1 MSDYKER
8 FEEWQKAAKEK
19 LGEIDKQFGIKDKIE
34 EGAKAVKET
43 AQKGAETLKEGVD
56 KIKAEAEKSELG
68 KQAVKVAEDTAK
80 TAGKTAKK
88 AWEASEPI
96 RNVAEDA
103 GEKAGDVIK
112 EAGQKAG
119 EVINFTAERAGEVF
133 DEARES
139 VETTAQR
146 ISKMLGLGVSWTKT
160 IDSTIKTLNK
170 TTEWVTEN
178 PVQAAT
184 TGVSMVVGAGLGA
197 GFTLLSSN
205 WFFHSALPFYGV
217 KKVGDEF
224 QNYLKKQEEQIS
236 KGELSDAEAERIKFE
251 REIVKY
257 VGAPL
262 LGAFSCAAGAMM
274 WAQIFSPKTIT
285 GAPISWLLG
294 GNPILEGVW
303 LFGNGTLCLKY
314 GYEFFMVSLEDQE
327 EVQRIVKEIK
337 GMLPKAA

>member
-8 FEEWQKAAKEK
+8 FEEWQRAAKEK
-19 LGEIDKQFGIKDKIE
+19 LEEIDKQFGIKEKLE
-34 EGAKAVKET
+34 EGAKTVKET
-43 AQKGAETLKEGVD
+43 AQKGAETLKEGVE
-56 KIKAEAEKSELG
+56 KIKAEAEKTELG

-80 TAGKTAKK
+80 TAGDTAKK
-88 AWEASEPI
+88 AWDASEPI
-96 RNVAEDA
+96 RDVAEDVGGKA
-103 GEKAGDVIK
+103 GEVVK

-133 DEARES
+133 EEARES

-160 IDSTIKTLNK
+160 IDSTLKTISK
-170 TTEWVTEN
+170 TTEWVQEN
-178 PVQAAT
+178 PLQAAT

-205 WFFHSALPFYGV
+205 WFFHSAVPFFGV
-217 KKVGDEF
+217 KTIGEQF
-224 QNYLKKQEEQIS
+224 QGYLKKQEELVS
-236 KGELSDAEAERIKFE
+236 KGDLTDAEAERVQFE

-274 WAQIFSPKTIT
+274 WAQILSPKTIT

-303 LFGNGTLCLKY
+303 LFGNGTLCFKY